1 MDIYDVRYGDYV
13 IYKGLTYII
22 YGFENL
28 QGDNIVKTDNG
39 YERRNSILFVK
50 MYNYDTKDF
59 KIEKMEEAKLSDV
72 EPIKITYDNLIKL
85 KFEYRYNSILKADE
99 YDMECENGF
108 IKIRNI
114 SNTEGKEYS
123 IHIDNLD
130 HDTITHSDVGTVNE
144 LQHIIY
150 DSLNINLI
158 F

>member
-59 KIEKMEEAKLSDV
+59 KIEKMEESKLSDV
-72 EPIKITYDNLIKL
+72 EQIK
-85 KFEYRYNSILKADE
+85 KA
-99 YDMECENGF
+99 
-108 IKIRNI
+108 I
-114 SNTEGKEYS
+114 SN
-123 IHIDNLD
+123 
-130 HDTITHSDVGTVNE
+130 
-144 LQHIIY
+144 LQI
-150 DSLNINLI
+150 
-158 F
+158 

>member
-1 MDIYDVRYGDYV
+1 M
-13 IYKGLTYII
+13 
-22 YGFENL
+22 
-28 QGDNIVKTDNG
+28 
-39 YERRNSILFVK
+39 
-50 MYNYDTKDF
+50 
-59 KIEKMEEAKLSDV
+59 
-72 EPIKITYDNLIKL
+72 
-85 KFEYRYNSILKADE
+85 KADE